1 MLLLDLALCALAQ
14 PAVALQTEWRVGPL
28 ESCLATA
35 QATQKP
41 VLVYFWLEGSDYC
54 AKLWG
59 ETLTAEGVQ
68 PELGEF
74 ELTGSPRPEDAERL
88 RRLLADTQEAMQAL
102 ALRRAEIQQ
111 ELDHTTRLRT
121 AGAGYLRYQ

>member
-1 MLLLDLALCALAQ
+1 MTSVSWAEAADL
-14 PAVALQTEWRVGPL
+14 L
-28 ESCLATA
+28 ESFLEEAGR
-35 QATQKP
+35 
-41 VLVYFWLEGSDYC
+41 LVDGDDV
-54 AKLWG
+54 AG
-59 ETLTAEGVQ
+59 Q